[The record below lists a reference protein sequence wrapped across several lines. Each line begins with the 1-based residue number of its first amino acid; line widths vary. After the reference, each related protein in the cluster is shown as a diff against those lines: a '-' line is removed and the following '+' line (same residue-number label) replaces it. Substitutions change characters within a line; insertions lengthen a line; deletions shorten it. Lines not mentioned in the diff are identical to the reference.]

1 MLQVR
6 RQTSKSVT
14 IKRRINSFCSIVKKV
29 VCTVVTKIKMNRFIF
44 IFLVVISLGISV
56 FYIRKKYTHA
66 VDDDEQYPILVRLT
80 EGKFLKPVA
89 ERNKKERSAVVKIWW
104 AKGKL
109 KMKDGALMYNSKKV
123 SAAIIFL

>member
-6 RQTSKSVT
+6 GQTSKSVI
-14 IKRRINSFCSIVKKV
+14 IKRRINSFCSIVRKV

-56 FYIRKKYTHA
+56 FCIRKKYTHA
-66 VDDDEQYPILVRLT
+66 VDDEQYPILVRLT

-89 ERNKKERSAVVKIWW
+89 ERNKKESSAVVKFWW
-104 AKGKL
+104 AKGKF
-109 KMKDGALMYNSKKV
+109 KTKDGALMYNGKKV
-123 SAAIIFL
+123 SVAIIFL